1 MGGLIRPKP
10 SVPAIKKREVKLMK
24 EKLTIKELFETTLN
38 GQDIDVITVHYKST
52 TEQCDN
58 YESIT
63 HKNVIVSDYEIDYDA
78 DEGMDYLDIIV

>member
-1 MGGLIRPKP
+1 
-10 SVPAIKKREVKLMK
+10 MK
-24 EKLTIKELFETTLN
+24 EKLTIKELFETILN

-63 HKNVIVSDYEIDYDA
+63 HKNVIVNDYEIYYDA
-78 DEGMDYLDIIV
+78 DEGMVYLEIYAEV